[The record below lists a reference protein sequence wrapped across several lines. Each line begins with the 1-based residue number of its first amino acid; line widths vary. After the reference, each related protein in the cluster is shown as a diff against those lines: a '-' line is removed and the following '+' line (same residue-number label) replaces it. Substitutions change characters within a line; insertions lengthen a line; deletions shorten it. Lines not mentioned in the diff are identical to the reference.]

1 MMTFKLRSVW
11 PVVAVSAALSGCQNL
26 PDYHLGTRTPA
37 PVRVAVPSRPVVTPA
52 QPPVPREGVTTQTV
66 PPAAIPPSLL
76 VKPAPA
82 QPVRKLADGRDMPA
96 VQGLLASAEMRLQQ
110 GDLEEAANSLER
122 AQRLA
127 PQSSA
132 VYLKLS
138 ETRLRQ
144 NRVLEAEQLARK
156 VLAFA
161 QGAAQ
166 QAALWRLVAMAA
178 ERQGKAETAAQA
190 RQKAEQLESSGDR
203 S

>member
-11 PVVAVSAALSGCQNL
+11 PAVAVSAALSGCQNL
-26 PDYHLGTRTPA
+26 PDYHLGARTQA
-37 PVRVAVPSRPVVTPA
+37 PVRASVPSRPVVNPV
-52 QPPVPREGVTTQTV
+52 QPPVPREAVTAQTA
-66 PPAAIPPSLL
+66 PPAASPPSLL
-76 VKPAPA
+76 IKPVPA
-82 QPVRKLADGRDMPA
+82 QPIRKLADGRDMPA
-96 VQGLLASAEMRLQQ
+96 VQGLLASAETRLQQ

-127 PQSSA
+127 PQSAA

-156 VLAFA
+156 GLAFA

-190 RQKAEQLESSGDR
+190 RQKAELLESSGDR
-203 S
+203 G

>member
-1 MMTFKLRSVW
+1 MISSISSL
-11 PVVAVSAALSGCQNL
+11 SA
-26 PDYHLGTRTPA
+26 
-37 PVRVAVPSRPVVTPA
+37 
-52 QPPVPREGVTTQTV
+52 
-66 PPAAIPPSLL
+66 
-76 VKPAPA
+76 
-82 QPVRKLADGRDMPA
+82 
-96 VQGLLASAEMRLQQ
+96 
-110 GDLEEAANSLER
+110 
-122 AQRLA
+122 
-127 PQSSA
+127 A

-156 VLAFA
+156 GLAFA

-203 S
+203 G

>member
-11 PVVAVSAALSGCQNL
+11 LAMAVSAALSGCQNL
-26 PDYHLGTRTPA
+26 PDYRLGAHSST
-37 PVRVAVPSRPVVTPA
+37 PVRVVAPSRPVGAPA
-52 QPPVPREGVTTQTV
+52 QSPVPRETVAAQTA
-66 PPAAIPPSLL
+66 PPAASPPSLL
-76 VKPAPA
+76 VKPVPA

-96 VQGLLASAEMRLQQ
+96 VQGLLASAESRLQQ

-156 VLAFA
+156 GLAFA

-203 S
+203 G